1 MGTNDPH
8 GDLQA
13 AVVEAVLLFEQ
24 LEYAKATEVLWPHL
38 RDVDPATA
46 PPDEVLQV
54 AAFTY
59 AQCADNNR
67 NQGRGLRW
75 ALYGLLTAIRLEGAD
90 GEMPRVAAGVL
101 ACVLQEIGSPTIA
114 VPLWELIA
122 ASYQRA
128 GRPAQHVDAVLSLAE
143 ALHETGACGT
153 AVQQA
158 TAALSLYPAP
168 AGELTDGAVSDLVR
182 VLSLLELCGRNAEA
196 LALIEQWQPR
206 LPTTDQGRAHALEVA
221 SRLGLFLLADD
232 HQWVCAA
239 RLDDRHGLDDSRPR
253 ICRVHTPLRRNQV
266 RQAFLHALTG
276 ESAEDTA
283 AQGTTP
289 CTCTPPPPPSG
300 WRRLTPASVV
310 DALTVFLI
318 VRLTRRAKKRLAAGP
333 RAGTSASTPP
343 HAAGPN
349 RSPIT

>member
-1 MGTNDPH
+1 MDTDDPH

-24 LEYAKATEVLWPHL
+24 LEYAKATEVLWQHL

-54 AAFTY
+54 AALTY

-67 NQGRGLRW
+67 NEGRGLRW
-75 ALYGLLTAIRLEGAD
+75 ALYGLLTAIQLD
-90 GEMPRVAAGVL
+90 GSGGETPRMAAGIL
-101 ACVLQEIGSPTIA
+101 ASVLQEIGSPLIA

-128 GRPAQHVDAVLSLAE
+128 GRADEHIDAVLSLAE

-168 AGELTDGAVSDLVR
+168 AGELTEDAVSHLVR
-182 VLSLLELCGRNAEA
+182 ILSLLELCGRNEEA
-196 LALIEQWQPR
+196 LALIEQWQPH
-206 LPTTDQGRAHALEVA
+206 LPTTEQGRAHALKVA
-221 SRLGLFLLADD
+221 NRLGLFLLADD

-239 RLDDRHGLDDSRPR
+239 RLDDRHGLADSQPR
-253 ICRVHTPLRRNQV
+253 ICRMHTPLRRNQV
-266 RQAFLHALTG
+266 RRAFLHALTG
-276 ESAEDTA
+276 EPVEDYPP
-283 AQGTTP
+283 QSSTP
-289 CTCTPPPPPSG
+289 CTCTPPPPPTG
-300 WRRLTPASVV
+300 LRRLKPASLI

-318 VRLTRRAKKRLAAGP
+318 VRLARRAKKRLAAGP
-333 RAGTSASTPP
+333 RTGASASTPP
-343 HAAGPN
+343 RPADPD